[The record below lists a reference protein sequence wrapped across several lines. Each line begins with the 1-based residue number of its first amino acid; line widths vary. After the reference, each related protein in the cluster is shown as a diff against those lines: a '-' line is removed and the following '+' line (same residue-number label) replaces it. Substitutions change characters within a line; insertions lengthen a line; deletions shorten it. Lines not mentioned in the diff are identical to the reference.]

1 MNPPKRTPV
10 EQIRVEHRLK
20 VIRALRD
27 HGPQSRVELCESLSL
42 APTTMTK
49 LVADL
54 LQEGLIDESGV
65 QTQSGGVGRPR
76 LELRLVPESRH
87 IVSVAIAPE
96 GLDWAMV
103 KLDLSVA
110 RQGRVEFPVASRPP
124 QDTLDAVVA
133 LVSDLAGMPRGKH
146 NAGPSGV
153 AIAVPGFVDDQ
164 MRVSLRAPHIGWSH
178 VAIADHLEA
187 QLKLPVVV
195 HNNARAMAL
204 AELQHL
210 RADGVPPLLY
220 VQAKHGMGAAIID
233 SPASVLQRH
242 YVLSELGNIPVQRH
256 ASAADGPDDLRL
268 GAVVNEQYL
277 QSVLGLKVGAADVVP
292 ELERRALAGDEAAAR
307 LYAQTVHYLAIGL
320 GIAIDLL
327 NPKTIVLGGI
337 YALASDR
344 FLDDLL
350 ADIKRLALGEFTQ
363 QIRLLRSSLVGQ
375 GALIGAAMV
384 GMERFLA
391 LH

>member
-1 MNPPKRTPV
+1 MKPPKRTPI
-10 EQIRVEHRLK
+10 EQVRVEHRLK

-27 HGPQSRVELCESLSL
+27 HGPQSRVELCESLTL
-42 APTTMTK
+42 APTTMSK

-54 LQEGLIDESGV
+54 LQVGLVDEPGV
-65 QTQSGGVGRPR
+65 QVQNGVGRPR
-76 LELRLVPESRH
+76 LDLRLVPESRQV
-87 IVSVAIAPE
+87 ISVAITPE
-96 GLDWAMV
+96 GLDWAIV
-103 KLDLSVA
+103 RLDLSVA
-110 RQGRVEFPVASRPP
+110 KHGHVAFCVASKAPE
-124 QDTLDAVVA
+124 DTLDAITA
-133 LVSDLAGMPRGKH
+133 LVSDLIGEARGKRD
-146 NAGPSGV
+146 AKPSGV
-153 AIAVPGFVDDQ
+153 AVAVPGFVDEQ

-187 QLKLPVVV
+187 QLELPVVV

-204 AELQHL
+204 AELQQL
-210 RADGVPPLLY
+210 RVEGVPPLIY

-233 SPASVLQRH
+233 STASALQRH

-256 ASAADGPDDLRL
+256 ATADSGPDDLRL
-268 GAVVNEQYL
+268 GMVVNEKYL
-277 QSVLGLKVGAADVVP
+277 QSALGLEAGAADVVP

-363 QIRLLRSSLVGQ
+363 QVRLLRSSLVGQ

>member
-27 HGPQSRVELCESLSL
+27 HGPQSRVELCESLGL

-54 LQEGLIDESGV
+54 LQEGLVDESGV
-65 QTQSGGVGRPR
+65 QAQSGVGRPR
-76 LELRLVPESRH
+76 LELRLVPESH
-87 IVSVAIAPE
+87 HVVSVAIAPE
-96 GLDWAMV
+96 GLDWAVV

-110 RQGRVEFPVASRPP
+110 EQGRVPFPVAGRPP
-124 QDTLDAVVA
+124 EGTLDAVAA
-133 LVSDLAGMPRGKH
+133 LVSDLVGASSGKRDTR
-146 NAGPSGV
+146 PSGV

-178 VAIADHLEA
+178 VAIADALEA

-210 RADGVPPLLY
+210 RADGVSPLLY
-220 VQAKHGMGAAIID
+220 VQAKHGMGAAIVD
-233 SPASVLQRH
+233 SPASALQRH

-256 ASAADGPDDLRL
+256 ATADGGPDDLRL
-268 GAVVNEQYL
+268 GMGVNEKYL
-277 QSVLGLKVGAADVVP
+277 QTVLRLEAGAADVVP

-363 QIRLLRSSLVGQ
+363 QVTLLRSSLVGQ
-375 GALIGAAMV
+375 GAQIGAAMV